1 MSYVLYG
8 SIPADVWLER
18 NRKAAA
24 AKHYAE
30 MKVEAA
36 SHYPESVR
44 QAELNKVAIENA
56 AKTTAEMAAAVMA
69 AINFG
74 TFDFGEAIKRL
85 KEGDGV
91 ARAGWN
97 GKGLWLE
104 YVKACGNQ
112 LAHVRLHYP
121 GGTDVPWAP
130 SQTDMLAED
139 WFVV

>member
-1 MSYVLYG
+1 MSYDLGFVL
-8 SIPADVWLER
+8 ADLLRQLEKM
-18 NRKAAA
+18 KAAS
-24 AKHYAE
+24 
-30 MKVEAA
+30 VAA
-36 SHYPESVR
+36 S
-44 QAELNKVAIENA
+44 
-56 AKTTAEMAAAVMA
+56 AKTYA
-69 AINFG
+69 

-91 ARAGWN
+91 ACAGWN

-121 GGTDVPWAP
+121 GGTNVPWAP